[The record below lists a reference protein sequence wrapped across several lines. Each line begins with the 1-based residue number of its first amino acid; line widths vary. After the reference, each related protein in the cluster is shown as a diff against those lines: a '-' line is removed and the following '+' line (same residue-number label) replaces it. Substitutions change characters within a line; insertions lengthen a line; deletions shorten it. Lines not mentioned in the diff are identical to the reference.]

1 MADPPPTTLATLNMA
16 THSAT
21 DGPSCEE
28 LLRQYHT
35 YPRHG
40 PCPLDRHVAEQ
51 LLFRPECP
59 KPGLRLCR
67 AVIADTYERAGRPSD
82 VEARMRKNIVWG
94 QFPHLASWRDMRV
107 ASRTGKL
114 PGKFEPKDGTPWAST
129 VWEARWWQRH
139 YDQYLPAKY
148 EGVWGLP
155 LRSGKIRLALDVGGG
170 SGRFAAAL
178 RSLYNITCMTTVCL
192 TRPVAITKGARCA
205 LGCELQC

>member
-1 MADPPPTTLATLNMA
+1 
-16 THSAT
+16 
-21 DGPSCEE
+21 
-28 LLRQYHT
+28 
-35 YPRHG
+35 
-40 PCPLDRHVAEQ
+40 
-51 LLFRPECP
+51 
-59 KPGLRLCR
+59 
-67 AVIADTYERAGRPSD
+67 
-82 VEARMRKNIVWG
+82 MRKNIVWG

-139 YDQYLPAKY
+139 YAQYLPAKY

-178 RSLYNITCMTTVCL
+178 RSLYNITCMTTVRL
-192 TRPVAITKGARCA
+192 TRPVSITKCARCA